1 MLRRLTVGGS
11 LARRKAA
18 LKALHRGTPVQ
29 RVATETS
36 RRVRERLRGPG
47 ADPVAVISVEGAL
60 RFGLTELRPYD
71 ERDLSQRIGR
81 VCEDFSS
88 VRRAL
93 VELGLMTRD
102 ASVYRFTP
110 LGEAAWRTER
120 FVEGG
125 TTATPGP
132 AGT

>member
-1 MLRRLTVGGS
+1 MISIEGS
-11 LARRKAA
+11 L
-18 LKALHRGTPVQ
+18 
-29 RVATETS
+29 
-36 RRVRERLRGPG
+36 
-47 ADPVAVISVEGAL
+47 
-60 RFGLTELRPYD
+60 RFALTELRPYE
-71 ERDLSQRIGR
+71 ERELSQRIGR

-93 VELGLMTRD
+93 IELGLMTRE
-102 ASVYRFTP
+102 AAVYRFTP

-125 TTATPGP
+125 ARASPAP